1 MSLQYGG
8 CSGNANNFHSLEE
21 CDEKCMPKRNIELH
35 NQPGPRTRLGWRI
48 VSPDGGQGGNR
59 DPSLPVAAGSP
70 PDGKF
75 YCVIRCHI

>member
-1 MSLQYGG
+1 
-8 CSGNANNFHSLEE
+8 
-21 CDEKCMPKRNIELH
+21 MPKRNIELH

-48 VSPDGGQGGNR
+48 ITADGGQGGNR

-75 YCVIRCHI
+75 YCVIRCHMNAIHKQCKIIYRCSLGGIIYLFYE